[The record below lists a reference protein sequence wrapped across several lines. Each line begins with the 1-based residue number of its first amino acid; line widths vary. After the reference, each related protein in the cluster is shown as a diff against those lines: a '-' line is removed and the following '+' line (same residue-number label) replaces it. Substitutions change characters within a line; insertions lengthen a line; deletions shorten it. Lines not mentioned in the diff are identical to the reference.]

1 MPIEPYYH
9 AIKDITFTSRE
20 PFVRAVAELVE
31 SSVAEV
37 GGAVSIRQVYY
48 RAVNAGLVQSGDQGY
63 RQIGAA
69 IKDGRI
75 SGLVAWN
82 VIEDRGRAAKKPYH
96 EESVGQALRNLAEH
110 YRLDRA
116 AGQRFRIEVWLEQAA
131 LGSILWPVCAEL
143 GCLLVV
149 CGGFTSHD
157 SLFKASER
165 QRGYKSLGQQGIILH
180 LSDLDPSGVQMAD
193 SIREIVGALSGQ
205 EIVVQRVGLT
215 KAQALRHRLLARPL
229 KSGDSRA
236 AAYREEHGDV
246 AYELDGLPAYVLQ
259 QLVRETVEPMIDWT
273 ARGQVLAV
281 EEEDKAKLRELL
293 AIARDEG
300 MI

>member
-1 MPIEPYYH
+1 MEPYYH
-9 AIKDITFTSRE
+9 AIKAITFTTRE
-20 PFVRAVAELVE
+20 PFVRSIAELVE

-48 RAVNAGLVQSGDQGY
+48 RAVNAGLVESGDQGY
-63 RQIGAA
+63 RQIGDA
-69 IKDGRI
+69 IKDGRLT
-75 SGLVAWN
+75 GLVAWN

-96 EESVGQALRNLAEH
+96 EESVGQALRDLAED

-131 LGSILWPVCAEL
+131 LRDIVWPVCAEL

-165 QRGYKSLGQQGIILH
+165 QRGYKGLGQQGIVLH

-193 SIREIVGALSGQ
+193 SIREIVGALAHQ

-229 KSGDSRA
+229 KAGDSRA

-246 AYELDGLPAYVLQ
+246 AYELDGLPAFVLQ
-259 QLVRETVEPMIDWT
+259 QLLREAVEPMIDWAT
-273 ARGQVLAV
+273 RGEVLAC
-281 EEEDKAKLRELL
+281 EEADKAKLHELL
-293 AIARDEG
+293 AIAKDEG
-300 MI
+300 ML